1 MTLILVNQII
11 DDEFIF
17 YTVASSD
24 GSWQKRGYDS
34 LNVVLRRTQ
43 NYVGN
48 VSSFVYFPKSATTS
62 QIGRSSKE
70 HQSIESLLGNMIVQ
84 LITQFYRI
92 NEIRWCCISR
102 H

>member
-17 YTVASSD
+17 YTAASSD

-62 QIGRSSKE
+62 QIGRRSKE
-70 HQSIESLLGNMIVQ
+70 HQSIKSLLGNMIVQ